1 MPMKKLKYDLFQF
14 LNITSLQPVHMH
26 GLFDKRFLNVDG
38 HQDNRVD
45 YKENED

>member
-1 MPMKKLKYDLFQF
+1 M
-14 LNITSLQPVHMH
+14 HMH
-26 GLFDKRFLNVDG
+26 GLFGKCFLNVDG